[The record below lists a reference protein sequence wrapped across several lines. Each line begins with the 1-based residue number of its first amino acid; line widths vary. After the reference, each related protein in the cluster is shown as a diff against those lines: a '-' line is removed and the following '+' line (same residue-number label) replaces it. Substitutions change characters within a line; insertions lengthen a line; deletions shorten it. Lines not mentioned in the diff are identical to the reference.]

1 MNRKAFLLFTYTL
14 FFFILFS
21 FSSFSKSTKQIG
33 DILKAATVYIEIRD
47 GDDEELMWTGTGT
60 VINKKGDKYYI
71 LTNGHVVNKEWNFID
86 EPVPFEEGEVYIIV
100 FPHKSLISDSADVHP
115 GYLISNYFYWIEMD
129 LALLVV
135 DYDADSNIFNIDD
148 PKKEDYVEFIPLK
161 IGSSLDMIELDSVY
175 AAGYPIVLGNEKETY
190 TPSIFITKGEINSF
204 IDDEEGW
211 ESAVNYSIV
220 FRAGLQGGMSGGPLV
235 NSKGELIGINGL
247 TEGAYAIESNI
258 ISEKIIPQKSIYDYA
273 IMIEDFILTALLDD
287 EFNNNPESIFYGY
300 MPKIRNSQKKELL
313 EDWDN
318 NQYFLPGKGYKS
330 DFEELNSN

>member
-21 FSSFSKSTKQIG
+21 FSSFSKSAKKIG
-33 DILKAATVYIEIRD
+33 NILKAATVYIEIRN
-47 GDDEELMWTGTGT
+47 GDDEELIGSGTGT

-86 EPVPFEEGEVYIIV
+86 EPVPYEEGEVHIIV
-100 FPHKSLISDSADVHP
+100 FPDKSLIPDSTNVHP
-115 GYLISNYFYWIEMD
+115 GYFISNYFYWIEMD
-129 LALLVV
+129 LALLVL
-135 DYDADSNIFNIDD
+135 DYDTNSKIYGLDE

-161 IGSSLDMIELDSVY
+161 IGSSLDMIELDRVY

-190 TPSIFITKGEINSF
+190 TPSIFITKAEINSF

-220 FRAGLQGGMSGGPLV
+220 FRAGLQAGMSGGPLV
-235 NSKGELIGINGL
+235 NSNGELIGINGL
-247 TEGAYAIESNI
+247 IESAY
-258 ISEKIIPQKSIYDYA
+258 SIESGDMKKEMTPRRSVYDYA
-273 IMIEDFILTALLDD
+273 INIEDFILKGLLDD

-318 NQYFLPGKGYKS
+318 NQYFLPGVGYKS
-330 DFEELNSN
+330 DLE